1 MRKTS
6 WIPILIVLIAFGA
19 AFANSCRDN
28 IIPLDNDKVSINA
41 TLTGSQYMTF
51 ESHTKTDYQVPT
63 NKTLKVTSVHW
74 AGAADS
80 WIAIGYGDSSVAAG
94 STSPDAALVIIGA
107 TSTQSV
113 ISSRQANEP
122 YSQTIYFEIPGDKYP
137 FAYASATTSIQ
148 LVGYAK

>member
-63 NKTLKVTSVHW
+63 NKPL
-74 AGAADS
+74 
-80 WIAIGYGDSSVAAG
+80 
-94 STSPDAALVIIGA
+94 
-107 TSTQSV
+107 
-113 ISSRQANEP
+113 
-122 YSQTIYFEIPGDKYP
+122 
-137 FAYASATTSIQ
+137 
-148 LVGYAK
+148 